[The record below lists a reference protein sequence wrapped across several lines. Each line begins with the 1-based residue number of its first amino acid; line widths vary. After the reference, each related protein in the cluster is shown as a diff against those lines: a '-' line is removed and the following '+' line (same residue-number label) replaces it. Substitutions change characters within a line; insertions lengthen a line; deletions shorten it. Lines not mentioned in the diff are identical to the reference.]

1 MNKLKLF
8 LQSLSLENG
17 SRIPRGFLGNG
28 SVKFLT
34 VFAAFFMLFTLGIGN
49 AWGDPVVLFH
59 ETFGNNSNS
68 ARAWSDDYS
77 VKSGVSAVYSGI
89 TGYTVSNAKQGKNTT
104 GSTASGLNQST
115 SGTDAY
121 IIIGP
126 LAVDNY
132 ESLGVTYQWK
142 AGSTKGT
149 YTTSLYYATSSTGS
163 YTEVSGTGTGAT
175 GFVERSYNLPEAAQ
189 VSTLYLKIVWNT
201 SNTQGIIDEVELTG
215 TASGDNPGPEEPS
228 VCADPEFSLAAGS
241 YEGAQSV
248 EITCSTDDATIYYTT
263 DGSDPTTSSAVY
275 STAIPVTAN
284 TTIKAYAVKADLD
297 DSQIV
302 EAAYTITAGPDV
314 TLDFTSNDGWDFP
327 TSSKV
332 VTETSYTKGD
342 YTIKVAG
349 SEGQGFLYQ
358 TNDNNLMVGKNG
370 AYLTLPTFD
379 RPITKIVVV
388 GFANGSGSVGFNVY
402 QGETAV
408 STAVTSCKVDQTFE
422 IAEAKQKA
430 DVAHSIKIT
439 TTDNIRFSK
448 IKIYL
453 GAAPEKY
460 AVTLAADGGTLTAT
474 KGGNAFA
481 SGTEVVAGTELV
493 MTATPD
499 ETHTTP
505 SSIVV
510 TKTVGGDDVTS
521 TVYDSENNK
530 ITVPEYAITVSASF
544 VPTYAINIVAEN
556 GSIAITD
563 GDNPI
568 TGRVVA
574 GTTISATATANTG
587 YDFVSLAVSNNVE
600 NPTIDANEALFDMPD
615 GDVTITATF
624 ALQQTATIIIKDDVN
639 ELDFGEVPQGESA
652 VRKFSVSAHHLN
664 ASKVTLTSSNPVF
677 AVSPAELTVSEG
689 AIAETEIT
697 ITSSNEADADDYI
710 ETITISDGAEGAT
723 DKEISLL
730 MTVLPKYTAKWYV
743 NGSELTESSMTAV
756 EGTDLVFPDE
766 LEATGNCQGLVFK
779 GWLTSEL
786 DEASATE
793 PAGLITSY
801 DNITMPENGVSYYA
815 VFAEEV
821 PGAEVTNTY
830 SHTIT
835 SSTWSANGSQTL
847 SDVSWTLATGSNYFG
862 YDGTNGKGQQVG
874 SGSDAAS
881 TLSLSTSG
889 ISGKITS
896 VKIYTSG
903 AKDINA
909 TVAASVNGVA
919 YKNDNSTSPVAIST
933 TNTGY
938 EFTGSETGEIV
949 ISWAQISSKAIYFK
963 QIEVKYA
970 TPGAPTYSNYVTTC
984 VACSRVTLNAEEVEH
999 GSIKLQQDSKDVTS
1013 VKTCDAAQTVNVVA
1027 TPDDGYELTGVNL
1040 NGFEGASY
1048 NNEVISI
1055 NQNASGTLTATATF
1069 TLVDY
1074 AITYTAPTNGTYT
1087 VKVGEADAVNANTVA
1102 NLGQTITLAAEA
1114 AEGYRFTG
1122 WTVRKANNAVVT
1134 VENNAF
1140 TMPAEAVTVAANFA
1154 RVYSVADFIA
1164 IQDKGTATYCI
1175 EGIVSA
1181 ITTAYSSEHK
1191 NITYTI
1197 SDDGL
1202 TSSTNLSCYRG
1213 IKGDNFE
1220 ISDLAVGDKVI
1231 VCGSWN
1237 SSHSNLDAANYLIYR
1252 QNGQHASYEIAGEL
1266 SKTAFSE
1273 GDKWLDSYMSNLS
1286 LNNVYNTGYK
1296 VAVSGVTFSANKTDQ
1311 ETLAAT
1317 DTKITVTAT
1326 KEGIT
1331 PSPTKEFD
1339 ITVSSATVVS
1349 IVLKDDD
1356 NEYETKTIYYVGQA
1370 FVAPKV
1376 MATLSDNSVIE
1387 VPATLKDVE
1396 GNFDNTINGVGQQTV
1411 VVEYIRSDRE
1421 GDKAETS
1428 YQITMKKIFDNANA
1442 PHNVADATAL
1452 IIASAY
1458 QSTTSSTDYMWVR
1471 GKVASNPDN
1480 KGTYTISDDGTSANV
1495 LTIWYGKY
1503 FTSTENA
1510 NVAVGDEVVLKGT
1523 IVNYNGTKAEL
1534 TSSTVVSQL
1543 RAGTLAIADVAELES
1558 GQELAEA
1565 NLTINRNGST
1575 GAITFSCEDNEALE
1589 IVDNKLRAKGE
1600 ATVDVEVTAT
1610 MAAVNTEGA
1619 INFTEASITFTVHVI
1634 PAQVRYA
1641 VTFDMNGGS
1650 ADSEM
1655 SLGDQLE
1662 NANVVIPAGIFT
1674 KDGYKFNGWTV
1685 VAGETPVDVTKTGEV
1700 YSFAMPAAAVT
1711 VTAQWVEGS
1720 EANWVAATWASANNI
1735 TSNTNLEGNYA
1746 TIDADANIS
1755 LTWNKASGNNVPAYN
1770 SNNKEAR
1777 LYQNTTLQIAAV
1789 EGKLIKKVTFTFTS
1803 GNTGTLSANVGTYS
1817 SSVWTGLA
1825 NVITF
1830 TNTGN
1835 AAYIKSI
1842 NIEYLNG
1849 TVTTLNIENVS
1860 LMLSAGTK
1868 NLSISCNINPTPT
1881 ISFEIAEADQAIATV
1896 ADGVVTANAIGGPI
1910 YVTARIAQGEN
1921 YTEAVANFTITVTDK
1936 TPTEMSFPEE
1946 SYDANLGSD
1955 FAEPILTTDPENLTV
1970 AYSSSVEAV
1979 ATVDASTG
1987 AITLVGEGTTVITA
2001 TFAGNDDYAGN
2012 TATYTLNVIDP
2023 NKDVLTAS
2031 AIEAGSSYTDWSNK
2045 TFGSGVKYA
2054 GNSRTGAGEN
2064 AGAIQMRVQNPSGI
2078 VTTTA
2083 KGYLKSISAT
2093 ETSNGTN
2100 TLEIYAK
2107 GTAYESSADLYSSDA
2122 SVKGVKIGT
2131 IGADGGAMT
2140 FVTEKQ
2146 ELAYDGNYKY
2156 IGIKANGGAVYYDNI
2171 TITWTPAEFESFDVT
2186 YQPGE
2191 VTAEP
2196 VVQSV
2201 EDGSVISLAVANTF
2215 AAPEG
2220 KIFAGW
2226 LKDGEENVREAGS
2239 NYTVTE
2245 AVTFVAQWI
2254 SVYTIT
2260 YKPGEA
2266 EGENV
2271 TIENVQAGNYQLADN
2286 TFTAPTNKEFAGW
2299 KLNNEGDLLAAGAD
2313 YNVIGNAEFTA
2324 QWSVIKQDAGL
2335 AYATTSYSIIRGT
2348 AFEAPT
2354 LTNDH
2359 NLDVTYSGNN
2369 DAVATIDATTGAITL
2384 QGVVGTVT
2392 VTAMSEAT
2400 EYYYAGEASYTLQV
2414 KDANLVGGWKR
2425 LTSSNTLEEGMNV
2438 IIAQH
2443 VSTGSDIKTMG
2454 GQNTNNRSA
2463 VAGELESDVLAAHES
2478 TEILTLVAVSAGTF
2492 AFKTADG
2499 KYLYAASSSN
2509 NYLKSQSTID
2519 DNATW
2524 AISLSA
2530 DGKATITAQGQNT
2543 RNLMRYN
2550 STNGI
2555 FSCYANGQND
2565 VAIYS
2570 KTVSISGETEAS
2582 TLDDYADV
2590 IVEEN
2595 STLTVDAAKPLGQV
2609 TIKNGAAIEV
2619 EATTTAESLNVED
2632 GATVTLNADVTTPV
2646 FHIAATQGTSSGQ
2659 VVVGSNAVT
2668 ATQAVFEMTFDE
2680 TAVSEGWYAFT
2691 VPFPVNTETGVYN
2704 AKTNTPLV
2712 NETDYAIMTYHGA
2725 IRAQGLYGWKKYH
2738 GNMIPGV
2745 LYIIT
2750 FADTEYNKIA
2760 FHMAD
2765 GSSVMNGNTVTLNK
2779 YAASSDNDNGW
2790 NGIGNPT
2797 LCYATNNTT
2806 VISGYKAQFLNH
2818 DANAFEVSTE
2828 DIVNERYTVGSAFFV
2843 KAGSDL
2849 FPDGDTK
2856 TIPMEH
2862 AVGGDVHAPA
2872 RAGESTGEFLVRL
2885 GKTADSYEDQL
2896 FVSASEDATA
2906 TYQDGH
2912 ELVKMGSMGAAK
2924 VARMYV
2930 DAYGLQ
2936 LCDAEFPLENQQALF
2951 PLVMTTPAAGTY
2963 HLYVERAVEGADL
2976 YVTYNGAIV
2985 WNLSLGDYEL
2995 DLTRGTTTGYGLLL
3009 VVQPNQM
3016 PTGVENGELLNGEN
3030 GVQKI
3035 LLNGQLYI
3043 LRDGHLYDAVGK
3055 EMK

>member
-1 MNKLKLF
+1 MWAETTYEQLTSIASIDESAQYVLGIDGTGFHYEGTSSWGKTALPSAQTPIYYSLKTADDGKSFTATATISSTTYYLQVPTSNTFSMATSAGTNTDLIIGTTQVSGTNYAVANKTTTTRHLRINGTSGLRSYAGTTGTMAFFYKVVTSGSQDPTLSSIQVSGTPTTTTYEEGNLF
-8 LQSLSLENG
+8 DVDGLVVTGTYSEGDPAPITEGITWKARTNENSNDAVALANYTLSQGQTSLQVQATVSEIESDWFTVSG
-17 SRIPRGFLGNG
+17 
-28 SVKFLT
+28 LT
-34 VFAAFFMLFTLGIGN
+34 VNEHVVNPGTYSSGTMGYAFWGLVAEATTATSAN
-49 AWGDPVVLFH
+49 AI
-59 ETFGNNSNS
+59 
-68 ARAWSDDYS
+68 DYS
-77 VKSGVSAVYSGI
+77 KSFNDITVNIKNGDKTNQYFKNDHTRVYSG
-89 TGYTVSNAKQGKNTT
+89 GYTMTFSVPSGFVITNITYTATNANNSWSGANN
-104 GSTASGLNQST
+104 TASV
-115 SGTDAY
+115 GTLDSDGKVWTGKANSVT
-121 IIIGP
+121 ITFGGTCQI
-126 LAVDNY
+126 ASV
-132 ESLGVTYQWK
+132 SVTY
-142 AGSTKGT
+142 A
-149 YTTSLYYATSSTGS
+149 
-163 YTEVSGTGTGAT
+163 
-175 GFVERSYNLPEAAQ
+175 
-189 VSTLYLKIVWNT
+189 
-201 SNTQGIIDEVELTG
+201 
-215 TASGDNPGPEEPS
+215 
-228 VCADPEFSLAAGS
+228 
-241 YEGAQSV
+241 
-248 EITCSTDDATIYYTT
+248 
-263 DGSDPTTSSAVY
+263 
-275 STAIPVTAN
+275 
-284 TTIKAYAVKADLD
+284 
-297 DSQIV
+297 
-302 EAAYTITAGPDV
+302 
-314 TLDFTSNDGWDFP
+314 
-327 TSSKV
+327 
-332 VTETSYTKGD
+332 
-342 YTIKVAG
+342 
-349 SEGQGFLYQ
+349 
-358 TNDNNLMVGKNG
+358 
-370 AYLTLPTFD
+370 
-379 RPITKIVVV
+379 
-388 GFANGSGSVGFNVY
+388 
-402 QGETAV
+402 
-408 STAVTSCKVDQTFE
+408 
-422 IAEAKQKA
+422 A
-430 DVAHSIKIT
+430 DV
-439 TTDNIRFSK
+439 
-448 IKIYL
+448 
-453 GAAPEKY
+453 KY
-460 AVTLAADGGTLTAT
+460 AVNFSAPTGGTLTI
-474 KGGNAFA
+474 K
-481 SGTEVVAGTELV
+481 
-493 MTATPD
+493 D
-499 ETHTTP
+499 
-505 SSIVV
+505 
-510 TKTVGGDDVTS
+510 GDDAISTGDEFSEGKELDVIIAADAVNHYIGGTVVVKKTSDNSDVPS
-521 TVYDSENNK
+521 TVYNANTGKLTIPD
-530 ITVPEYAITVSASF
+530 YAITVSASF
-544 VPTYAINIVAEN
+544 TPTYAINIVAEN

-563 GDNPI
+563 GENPI
-568 TGRVVA
+568 TGRVIES
-574 GTTISATATANTG
+574 TTISATATANTG
-587 YDFVSLAVSNNVE
+587 YDFVSLAVSDNVE
-600 NPTIDANEALFDMPD
+600 NPTIDENEALFDMPA

-624 ALQQTATIIIKDDVN
+624 ALQQTATIIVKDDVD
-639 ELDFGEVPQGESA
+639 ELNFGEVPQGESA

-766 LEATGNCQGLVFK
+766 PEATGNCQGLVFK

-949 ISWAQISSKAIYFK
+949 ISWAQTSSKAIYFK

-999 GSIKLQQDSKDVTS
+999 GLIKLQQDSKDVTS

-1122 WTVRKANNAVVT
+1122 WTVTKANNAVVT

-1286 LNNVYNTGYK
+1286 LNDVYNTGYK

-1356 NEYETKTIYYVGQA
+1356 NEYETKTVYYVGQA

-1387 VPATLKDVE
+1387 VTATLKDVE
-1396 GNFDNTINGVGQQTV
+1396 DNFDNTINGVGQQTV

-1421 GDKAETS
+1421 GDNAETS
-1428 YQITMKKIFDNANA
+1428 YQITMKKIFDNAGD

-1471 GKVASNPDN
+1471 GKVATTPDN
-1480 KGTYTISDDGTSANV
+1480 QSTYTISDDGTSANA
-1495 LTIWYGKY
+1495 LTIWKGKY

-1510 NVAVGDEVVLKGT
+1510 NVAVGDDVVLKGT

-2023 NKDVLTAS
+2023 NKDVLTAN
-2031 AIEAGSSYTDWSNK
+2031 AIEVSGSYADWSDK

-2054 GNSRTGAGEN
+2054 GNSTTGTGN
-2064 AGAIQMRVQNPSGI
+2064 QSGTIQMRVQNPSGI

-2146 ELAYDGNYKY
+2146 EIAYDGNYKY
-2156 IGIKANGGAVYYDNI
+2156 IGIKANGGAVYYDDI
-2171 TITWTPAEFESFDVT
+2171 TITWTPAEFASYNVT
-2186 YQPGE
+2186 YLSGE
-2191 VTAEP
+2191 ATGDD
-2196 VVQSV
+2196 VVESI
-2201 EDGSVISLAVANTF
+2201 EEGSLISLKAADTF
-2215 AAPEG
+2215 EAPEG

-2226 LKDGEENVREAGS
+2226 LKAGEDNVREAGS

-2254 SVYTIT
+2254 TVYTIT
-2260 YKPGEA
+2260 YTAGD
-2266 EGENV
+2266 GTGDDITV
-2271 TIENVQAGNYQLADN
+2271 ENVQAGDYELAAN
-2286 TFTAPTNKEFAGW
+2286 TFAAPESKEFAGW
-2299 KLNNEGDLLAAGAD
+2299 KLNNQGDVLEAGST
-2313 YNVIGNAEFTA
+2313 YNVTGNASFTA
-2324 QWSVIKQDAGL
+2324 QWSIVKQAAGL
-2335 AYATTSYSIIRGT
+2335 AYATTSYIVTRGRSFVT
-2348 AFEAPT
+2348 PE
-2354 LTNDH
+2354 LTNPH
-2359 NLDVTYSGNN
+2359 HLTVTYSGNN
-2369 DAVATIDATTGAITL
+2369 NEVATVDPTTGAVTL
-2384 QGVVGTVT
+2384 QGGIGEVT
-2392 VTAMSEAT
+2392 VTATSAAT
-2400 EYYYAGEASYTLQV
+2400 DAYYAGEASYTLKV
-2414 KDANLVGGWKR
+2414 KDGNLSGGWER
-2425 LTSSNTLEEGMNV
+2425 LTSSSTLVDGMNV
-2438 IIAQH
+2438 IVAEY
-2443 VSTGSDIKTMG
+2443 VSSGNNINAMG
-2454 GQNTNNRSA
+2454 AQNTNNRGQ
-2463 VAGELESDVLAAHES
+2463 VAGTLDGGK
-2478 TEILTLVAVSAGTF
+2478 LVADEGTAIFTLEAVGENPKTF
-2492 AFKTADG
+2492 AFKASNN
-2499 KYLYAASSSN
+2499 KYLFAASSTQ
-2509 NYLKSQSTID
+2509 NYLREQATID
-2519 DNATW
+2519 GNATW
-2524 AISLSA
+2524 TISLDA
-2530 DGKATITAQGQNT
+2530 NGKATITAQGTNT
-2543 RNLMRYN
+2543 HKVMRYN
-2550 STNGI
+2550 SGSDL
-2555 FSCYANGQND
+2555 FSCYESGKQSDIAL
-2565 VAIYS
+2565 YS
-2570 KTVSISGETEAS
+2570 KTVSVTSGTKDAS

-2590 IVEEN
+2590 VVAEGA
-2595 STLTVDAAKPLGQV
+2595 TLVIDESAANKPLGIISGNV
-2609 TIKNGAAIEV
+2609 NVNAPM
-2619 EATTTAESLNVED
+2619 TAEGVHLGVNNTMNINN
-2632 GATVTLNADVTTPV
+2632 TVTAPSFSISVKLGSTGVATNVNVNA
-2646 FHIAATQGTSSGQ
+2646 G
-2659 VVVGSNAVT
+2659 GSIQSPEGYVDMELSDNANP
-2668 ATQAVFEMTFDE
+2668 AHWH
-2680 TAVSEGWYAFT
+2680 SFT
-2691 VPFPVNTETGVYN
+2691 VPFEVDALNGIYDANTGAKLQNEVN
-2704 AKTNTPLV
+2704 
-2712 NETDYAIMTYHGA
+2712 YAIMVYHSD
-2725 IRAQGLYGWKKYH
+2725 IRANGDYGWKKYR
-2738 GNMIPGV
+2738 GTLQPGTFYLITIDGDSKV
-2745 LYIIT
+2745 LR
-2750 FADTEYNKIA
+2750 FMK
-2760 FHMAD
+2760 
-2765 GSSVMNGNTVTLNK
+2765 
-2779 YAASSDNDNGW
+2779 
-2790 NGIGNPT
+2790 
-2797 LCYATNNTT
+2797 
-2806 VISGYKAQFLNH
+2806 
-2818 DANAFEVSTE
+2818 
-2828 DIVNERYTVGSAFFV
+2828 
-2843 KAGSDL
+2843 KAGSGYVAGNSMEMTYYSGSGALTDFGWCGVGNRNMFNGYVQGFVAQVL
-2849 FPDGDTK
+2849 NAAGTGYEAINANASLSAC
-2856 TIPMEH
+2856 IPFFIQVNVTSTLVMRDEPESP
-2862 AVGGDVHAPA
+2862 GLAP
-2872 RAGESTGEFLVRL
+2872 RR
-2885 GKTADSYEDQL
+2885 TAANGIEKVNVTFGNEAYTDNLYI
-2896 FVSASEDATA
+2896 SASEDATNQ
-2906 TYQDGH
+2906 YEIGKD
-2912 ELVKMGSMGAAK
+2912 LLKMRVTNTPNVPQIFGKAYGQNLCM
-2924 VARMYV
+2924 V
-2930 DAYGLQ
+2930 DAQ
-2936 LCDAEFPLENQQALF
+2936 LANNQAIYNLD
-2951 PLVMTTPAAGTY
+2951 LYAPAAGTY
-2963 HLYVERAVEGADL
+2963 SISAQQVEDATL
-2976 YVTYNGAIV
+2976 YVTYNGAII

-2995 DLTRGTTTGYGLLL
+2995 DLARGTTTGYGLLL
-3009 VVQPNQM
+3009 VAQPNQM